1 MRCQFLYLDMET
13 VKVDTS
19 QNVTIDYPVAGL
31 GERIAARLIDVSL
44 LVVTGLV
51 LMMLL
56 NLSGALTPF
65 LGNVVIAIYACICV
79 FYFLGCELLMN
90 GQSPGKRLMKIKV
103 ISQNGDRASLGQY
116 FMRWLFRLVDFTL
129 TGQIA
134 GLIAV
139 AVSGK
144 KQRIGDIA
152 AGTLVITTKPRTGLS
167 NLAFNAKL
175 AEDYVPVFNQVTEMT
190 DLEAELIFEVL
201 DAFHKTYN
209 QELVTAMSAKV
220 RDKLGIVM
228 PVGMND
234 YTFLKTVLKDYTHL
248 TSLS

>member
-1 MRCQFLYLDMET
+1 MET

-56 NLSGALTPF
+56 NFPGAFTLP
-65 LGNVVIAIYACICV
+65 LGNIVMAVYVCICV

-103 ISQNGDRASLGQY
+103 ISQNGDRANLGQY

-129 TGQIA
+129 TGQVA

-144 KQRIGDIA
+144 KQRIGDLA
-152 AGTLVITTKPRTGLS
+152 AGTLVITTKPRAALS
-167 NLAFNAKL
+167 NLAFNNTDRS
-175 AEDYVPVFNQVTEMT
+175 EDYVPVFSQVTEMT

-201 DAFHKTYN
+201 DAFQKTYN

-220 RDKLGIVM
+220 RDKLGIVV
-228 PVGMND
+228 PAEMND